1 MPKKIILLLVGFI
14 YMVVIVIGSTFFV
27 ADSFDFAADTLIKNK
42 EVHKGLGFSEIA
54 TDLNPFEPSYLK
66 TRAHLLL
73 YASALDREMSAVY
86 KNSAV
91 DSLELAIEL
100 NPSNL
105 ATLRNTLPVYFYL
118 AVTDLTQPIT
128 AKNLDYRY
136 LDLFAKKSGILTSY
150 VPDDLGVLVTTANYY
165 SRLGMT
171 DSYNEVITK
180 IKHLRPDVLDW
191 HPLLVR

>member
-1 MPKKIILLLVGFI
+1 MSKKIVFLLISAI
-14 YMVVIVIGSTFFV
+14 YMLVVVIGVTFFV

-42 EVHKGLGFSEIA
+42 EVLLGLSFSENA
-54 TDLNPFEPSYLK
+54 TNLNPFEPSYLK

-73 YASALDREMSAVY
+73 YASAMDREMSPVY
-86 KNSAV
+86 KSSAV
-91 DSLELAIEL
+91 DALDLAIKL
-100 NPSNL
+100 NPTNL

-118 AVTDLTQPIT
+118 TITDLTHPVT
-128 AKNLDYRY
+128 AKNLDYKY
-136 LDLFAKKSGILTSY
+136 LDLFAEKSEALTSY
-150 VPDDLGVLVTTANYY
+150 VPNDLGVLVTTANYY

-171 DSYNEVITK
+171 DSYTEIVTR